1 MKKVLLTLL
10 VALGIAGQAV
20 AQNNVP
26 RGFECFEAK
35 YIYINYKQPI
45 EGYRVKAK
53 VKLPTE
59 GECRCYS
66 LCGSAEIIFQKGGNS
81 YTFYNPYFRI
91 EGLKNGDF
99 YDGDC
104 FNVDYI
110 LPPVDYSKPIKL
122 YEAFNNL
129 PFVFFDIDFD
139 GNKEL
144 VMVYSNQAQR
154 ESDAYEVVATVDA
167 DYGDMRFDYDR
178 DIAFC
183 LDGMSEIDFT
193 KKSISLWHSRG
204 IQYSYKTIYFLGKYY
219 RDVVKI
225 VEENY
230 DYTTNAKAGLVG
242 RSVIN
247 MQKKKVYTYTPQ
259 QQTKKTKRRK

>member
-1 MKKVLLTLL
+1 MKRILFLILIAFSLSWQTL
-10 VALGIAGQAV
+10 

-26 RGFECFEAK
+26 TGFECFVAK
-35 YIYINYKQPI
+35 YIYINFKQPI

-53 VKLPTE
+53 VKLPAQN
-59 GECRCYS
+59 GY
-66 LCGSAEIIFQKGGNS
+66 CGSAEIIFQKGGNS
-81 YTFYNPYFRI
+81 YTFNNPYFRI

-110 LPPVDYSKPIKL
+110 LPPIDYSKPIKL

-129 PFVFFDIDFD
+129 PFVFIDIDFD

-144 VMVYSNQAQR
+144 VMVYANQAQR
-154 ESDAYEVVATVDA
+154 GSDAYEVVATVDA
-167 DYGDMRFDYDR
+167 SYGDMRFDYDR

-193 KKSISLWHSRG
+193 KKTISLWHSLG
-204 IQYSYKTIYFLGKYY
+204 IQYSYKTIYFLGKYA
-219 RDVVKI
+219 DVVKI
-225 VEENY
+225 VEESY
-230 DYTTNAKAGLVG
+230 DYTTKAKNGLIG

>member
-1 MKKVLLTLL
+1 MKKIIFTLF
-10 VALGIAGQAV
+10 VAFGIAGHCL
-20 AQNNVP
+20 AQNSVP
-26 RGFECFEAK
+26 SGFECFEAK

-53 VKLPTE
+53 VKLPAE
-59 GECRCYS
+59 SECRCYS

-104 FNVDYI
+104 FGIDYI
-110 LPPVDYSKPIKL
+110 SLSIDYSKPIKL
-122 YEAFNNL
+122 GDVFENL

-154 ESDAYEVVATVDA
+154 TSDAYEVVATVDA

-193 KKSISLWHSRG
+193 KKTISLWHSMG
-204 IQYSYKTIYFLGKYY
+204 IRDSYKTIYFVDKYTNI
-219 RDVVKI
+219 VKI
-225 VEENY
+225 IEESY
-230 DYTTNAKAGLVG
+230 DYTTKAKNGLVG

-247 MQKKKVYTYTPQ
+247 MQRKEVYTYPPQ
-259 QQTKKTKRRK
+259 QQTKKTKRKK